1 MMKLTVTIARYLT
14 GLLFIFSGLVK
25 AIDPRG
31 LAYKMQEFFEAWA
44 NAGFMK
50 DLMEQL
56 GHHALGFS
64 VFMITLEVVV
74 GLALLLGWQKK
85 MVSWV
90 LFALILFFTFLTSYV
105 LFSGKIRACGCFG
118 DCIPITPIQTFTKD
132 IILLLLS
139 VLLLV
144 KQKYILPITKP
155 VVSFILVLLSSLATL
170 SLQFYV
176 MKYLPVRDCLPYKI
190 GNNILEFRKMP
201 ANAIPD
207 QYAIQFIYEK
217 NGEEKEFSAEALPD
231 SSWEFI
237 DRKQKLVAAGK
248 NNTPLI
254 NDFTLTTLS
263 GNDTTEAI
271 LSQSGIYYLLFI
283 KDVESISEK
292 FKSDQ
297 ELAVAANEKGIP
309 FYIVTARREMISN
322 RYDKLFLKGTKI
334 EIPVFSCDAT
344 AIKTAAR
351 ADMVLYKMKGAVVEH
366 KWGWGDFGKVHF

>member
-1 MMKLTVTIARYLT
+1 MIKLTVTIARYLT

-155 VVSFILVLLSSLATL
+155 VVSFILVLLSTLATL

-190 GNNILEFRKMP
+190 GNNILELRKMP

-217 NGEEKEFSAEALPD
+217 NGAQKEFSAEALPD
-231 SSWEFI
+231 SSWEYV

-271 LSQSGIYYLLFI
+271 LNQSGIYYLLFI
-283 KDVESISEK
+283 KDIESISEK
-292 FKSDQ
+292 FKADQ
-297 ELAVAANEKGIP
+297 DLAVAANEKGIP
-309 FYIVTARREMISN
+309 FYIVTARREMIRN
-322 RYDKLFLKGTKI
+322 RYDQLFLKGTKI

>member
-1 MMKLTVTIARYLT
+1 MKLTVTIARYLT

>member
-190 GNNILEFRKMP
+190 GNNILELRKMP

-217 NGEEKEFSAEALPD
+217 NGAQKELSAEALPD
-231 SSWEFI
+231 SSWEYV

-271 LSQSGIYYLLFI
+271 LNQSGIYYLLFI
-283 KDVESISEK
+283 KDIESISEK
-292 FKSDQ
+292 FKADQ

-309 FYIVTARREMISN
+309 FYIVTARREMIRN
-322 RYDKLFLKGTKI
+322 RYDQLFLKGTKI

-351 ADMVLYKMKGAVVEH
+351 ADMVLYKMNGAVVEH

>member
-1 MMKLTVTIARYLT
+1 MKLTVTIARYLT

-50 DLMEQL
+50 GLMEQL

-144 KQKYILPITKP
+144 KQKYIFPITKP
-155 VVSFILVLLSSLATL
+155 VVCFILVLLSTLATL

-190 GNNILEFRKMP
+190 GNNILELRKMP

-207 QYAIQFIYEK
+207 QYAIQFIYQK
-217 NGEEKEFSAEALPD
+217 NGEQKEFSAEALPD
-231 SSWEFI
+231 SSWEFV

-254 NDFTLTTLS
+254 NDFTLNTLS

-292 FKSDQ
+292 FKADQ

-322 RYDKLFLKGTKI
+322 RYDQHFLKGAKI

>member
-1 MMKLTVTIARYLT
+1 MKLTVTIARYLT

-190 GNNILEFRKMP
+190 GNNILELRKMP

-217 NGEEKEFSAEALPD
+217 NGAQKELSAEALPD
-231 SSWEFI
+231 SSWEYV

-271 LSQSGIYYLLFI
+271 LNQSGIYYLLFI
-283 KDVESISEK
+283 KDIESISEK
-292 FKSDQ
+292 FKADQ

-309 FYIVTARREMISN
+309 FYIVTARREMIRN
-322 RYDKLFLKGTKI
+322 RYDQLFLKGTKI

-351 ADMVLYKMKGAVVEH
+351 ADMVLYKMNGAVVEH

>member
-1 MMKLTVTIARYLT
+1 MKLTVTIARYLT

-132 IILLLLS
+132 IILLVLC

-155 VVSFILVLLSSLATL
+155 VVSFILVLLSTLATL

-190 GNNILEFRKMP
+190 GNNILELRKMP

-231 SSWEFI
+231 SSWEYV

-292 FKSDQ
+292 FKADQ

-322 RYDKLFLKGTKI
+322 RYDQLFLKGAKI